1 MGDAGLPP
9 LQPLPVP
16 HLTSVSQGIF
26 LLEPLS
32 RLGHG
37 PGMIILTSGE
47 DDADS
52 AIAIKNY
59 VPSSLIKWAE
69 EGYAVVQI
77 QKSAISDSSNAL
89 QKAVDALEFCQTC
102 DKGNVGIVAYD
113 LDLWNELQG
122 SVATFPQIKGVAIY
136 SSTETGLATSSIPS
150 IQHLHGKA
158 HTKLPRTANLTA
170 HDYPT
175 SKSVDFAYHNSPEFD
190 YSLEAVAHT
199 RNLTFFKK
207 PDVIGGPIFDLEQI
221 WDEHTYYE

>member
-9 LQPLPVP
+9 LQPLPTP
-16 HLTSVSQGIF
+16 HLTDVAKGIF

-32 RLGHG
+32 RFGHG

-47 DDADS
+47 DTAES

-77 QKSAISDSSNAL
+77 QKAAVNDGSNAL
-89 QKAVDALEFCQTC
+89 RKAVEALDACQTC
-102 DKGNVGIVAYD
+102 DKGNLGIVAYD
-113 LDLWNELQG
+113 LDLWNKIHD
-122 SVATFPQIKGVAIY
+122 SVSAFPQIKGVAIY

-150 IQHLHGKA
+150 VQHLHGKA
-158 HTKLPRTANLTA
+158 GSKLPRTPNLTA

-175 SKSVDFAYHNSPEFD
+175 SKSQDFAWHNSPEFD

-199 RNLTFFKK
+199 RNLTFFKRH
-207 PDVIGGPIFDLEQI
+207 DIIGGPIFDLEHI